1 MDRTSNEVNNNIS
14 DPIREEYPD
23 HFKIVKLTDEELYY
37 FAKSEDDKRK
47 IDKVVENYPVRIT
60 SFLRDK
66 MKNSEALRKQYLPS
80 PEEYGDNG
88 TPTPFEEGKES
99 AKTYGLE
106 RVYRD
111 RVLIAPNFECPAYC
125 RYCYKKSRVLRGKRG
140 MTNKEIVEAI
150 QEVSKMKE
158 VRGVVVTGGEPLLDL
173 KKLFFLLD
181 GLSYIENI
189 SEIRVGTRTLLNSPH
204 IFTDELADRF
214 AAYIRP
220 DFENAGN
227 SKYLAFNVHFN
238 HPDELTP
245 EVLKACHKLTSRGIT
260 LRNQTVLLKG
270 LNDDVETMKKLF
282 SLLLR
287 NNIIVYYMNHCM
299 PAEGAGHF
307 RTTVQKGIDIYRHL
321 CTESSTLIPHYV
333 YAPSGGKVHVGPDTK
348 LNYKVIDGT
357 EYIET
362 VMPYSV
368 DEFKK
373 ITKKGLPPLHQET
386 SEGNM
391 IGMYINGNSN
401 S

>member
-1 MDRTSNEVNNNIS
+1 MDEIS
-14 DPIREEYPD
+14 KAMSSRVLDSVREENAN
-23 HFKIVKLTDEELYY
+23 HFKIVKLAEEELYY
-37 FAKSEDDKRK
+37 FAKSEEDKKK
-47 IDKVVENYPVRIT
+47 IDTVVENYPVRIT
-60 SFLRDK
+60 SYLQGA

-80 PEEYGDNG
+80 PEECSTNG

-140 MTNKEIVEAI
+140 MTYNEIIEAT
-150 QEVSKMKE
+150 QEISNMKE
-158 VRGVVVTGGEPLLDL
+158 VRGAVITGGEPLLDQR
-173 KKLFFLLD
+173 KLFFLLD
-181 GLSYIENI
+181 SLSYLENI

-204 IFTDELADRF
+204 IFTDELADKF

-220 DFENAGN
+220 DFENAEN

-245 EVLKACHKLTSRGIT
+245 EVLRACHKLTSRGIT
-260 LRNQTVLLKG
+260 LRNQAVLLKG
-270 LNDDVETMKKLF
+270 INDDVKTIKKLF
-282 SLLLR
+282 TLLLR
-287 NNIIVYYMNHCM
+287 NNIIVYYFNHCM

-307 RTTVQKGIDIYRHL
+307 RTSIQKGIDIYRYL
-321 CTESSTLIPHYV
+321 CTESSTIIPHYV

-348 LNYKVIDGT
+348 LTYKVVDGT
-357 EYIET
+357 EYVET

-368 DEFKK
+368 DEFKE
-373 ITKKGLPPLHQET
+373 ITKKGLPPLHGET
-386 SEGNM
+386 PEGCM
-391 IGMYINGNSN
+391 IGMYINGK
-401 S
+401 

>member
-1 MDRTSNEVNNNIS
+1 MENLAHQLNSKVS
-14 DPIREEYPD
+14 HPIREEHPE

-37 FAKSEDDKRK
+37 FAKNEEDKSK

-60 SFLRDK
+60 SYLHDI
-66 MKNSEALRKQYLPS
+66 MKYSEALRKQYLPS

-140 MTNKEIVEAI
+140 MSYTEIVEAT

-158 VRGVVVTGGEPLLDL
+158 VRGVVITGGEPLLDL

-181 GLSYIENI
+181 SLSYLDNI

-204 IFTDELADRF
+204 IFTDELAGKF

-220 DFENAGN
+220 DFENAEN
-227 SKYLAFNVHFN
+227 SRYLAFNVHFN

-245 EVLKACHKLTSRGIT
+245 EVLEACHKLTSRGIT

-270 LNDDVETMKKLF
+270 INDDANTMKKLF

-307 RTTVQKGIDIYRHL
+307 RTTVQEGIDIYRYL

-348 LNYKVIDGT
+348 LTYKVVDGT

-368 DEFKK
+368 KEFKE

-386 SEGNM
+386 PDGFM
-391 IGMYINGNSN
+391 VGMYVNGNRDA
-401 S
+401 

>member
-1 MDRTSNEVNNNIS
+1 MENIS
-14 DPIREEYPD
+14 NSMNPRVSGSIKEEYPNR
-23 HFKIVKLTDEELYY
+23 FKIVKLTDEELYC

-47 IDKVVENYPVRIT
+47 IDAVVENYPIRIT
-60 SFLRDK
+60 AYLREA
-66 MKNSEALRKQYLPS
+66 MKHSEALRKQYLPS
-80 PEEYGDNG
+80 PEEFGSNG

-140 MTNKEIVEAI
+140 MTYEEIVEATR
-150 QEVSKMKE
+150 EVSQMKD

-181 GLSYIENI
+181 GLSYLENI

-204 IFTDELADRF
+204 IFTDDLADKF

-220 DFENAGN
+220 DFENAEN

-245 EVLKACHKLTSRGIT
+245 EVLRACHKLTSRGIT

-270 LNDDVETMKKLF
+270 VNDDVDTMKKLF

-307 RTTVQKGIDIYRHL
+307 RTTVQKGIDIYRYL
-321 CTESSTLIPHYV
+321 CTESSTIIPHYV
-333 YAPSGGKVHVGPDTK
+333 YAPSGGKVHVGVDTK
-348 LNYKVIDGT
+348 LNYKVVDGT

-362 VMPYSV
+362 TMPYSV
-368 DEFKK
+368 DEFKE
-373 ITKKGLPPLHQET
+373 ITKKNLPPLHKEN
-386 SEGNM
+386 EDGLM
-391 IGMYINGNSN
+391 VGMYINGKKNS
-401 S
+401 

>member
-1 MDRTSNEVNNNIS
+1 
-14 DPIREEYPD
+14 
-23 HFKIVKLTDEELYY
+23 
-37 FAKSEDDKRK
+37 
-47 IDKVVENYPVRIT
+47 
-60 SFLRDK
+60 
-66 MKNSEALRKQYLPS
+66 
-80 PEEYGDNG
+80 
-88 TPTPFEEGKES
+88 
-99 AKTYGLE
+99 
-106 RVYRD
+106 
-111 RVLIAPNFECPAYC
+111 
-125 RYCYKKSRVLRGKRG
+125 
-140 MTNKEIVEAI
+140 MTNQEVVEAI

-181 GLSYIENI
+181 GLSYLENI

-204 IFTDELADRF
+204 IFTDELADKF

-220 DFENAGN
+220 DFENAEN

-245 EVLKACHKLTSRGIT
+245 EVLQACHKLTSRGIT

-307 RTTVQKGIDIYRHL
+307 RTTVQEGIDIYRYL

-333 YAPSGGKVHVGPDTK
+333 YAPSGGKVHVGPDTQ
-348 LNYKVIDGT
+348 LNYKVVDGT

-368 DEFKK
+368 NEFKK

-386 SEGNM
+386 PEGNM
-391 IGMYINGNSN
+391 VGMYINGNRN
-401 S
+401 

>member
-1 MDRTSNEVNNNIS
+1 MKEFSNTINRKLSGFVA
-14 DPIREEYPD
+14 EEYPN
-23 HFKIVKLTDEELYY
+23 HFNTVKLTEEELYY
-37 FAKSEDDKRK
+37 FAKSEEDRKK
-47 IDKVVENYPVRIT
+47 IDEVVEKYPVRIT
-60 SFLRDK
+60 SFLREK

-80 PEEYGDNG
+80 PEECSTNG

-140 MTNKEIVEAI
+140 MSYNEIIEAT
-150 QEVSKMKE
+150 QEVSEMKE
-158 VRGVVVTGGEPLLDL
+158 VRGVVITGGEPLLDL

-181 GLSYIENI
+181 GLSYLENI

-204 IFTDELADRF
+204 IFTDELADKF

-220 DFENAGN
+220 DFENAAN

-245 EVLKACHKLTSRGIT
+245 EVLRACHKLTSRGIT

-270 LNDDVETMKKLF
+270 INDNVNTIKELF

-287 NNIIVYYMNHCM
+287 NNIIVYYFNHCM
-299 PAEGAGHF
+299 PAEGADHF
-307 RTTVQKGIDIYRHL
+307 RTTVQKGIDIYRYL
-321 CTESSTLIPHYV
+321 CTESSTIIPHYV

-348 LNYKVIDGT
+348 LTYKVFDGT
-357 EYIET
+357 EYIQT

-368 DEFKK
+368 DEFKE
-373 ITKKGLPPLHQET
+373 ITKKDLPPFHQET
-386 SEGNM
+386 PEGFM
-391 IGMYINGNSN
+391 VGTYINGK
-401 S
+401 

>member
-80 PEEYGDNG
+80 PEEYGNNG

-181 GLSYIENI
+181 GLSYLENI

-307 RTTVQKGIDIYRHL
+307 RTTVQKGIDIYRYL

-348 LNYKVIDGT
+348 LNYKVVDGT

-373 ITKKGLPPLHQET
+373 ITKKDLPPLHQET
-386 SEGNM
+386 AEGNM

>member
-1 MDRTSNEVNNNIS
+1 MENLSNEVNNKAFQ
-14 DPIREEYPD
+14 PIKEEYPD
-23 HFKIVKLTDEELYY
+23 HCKIVQLTDEELYY
-37 FAKSEDDKRK
+37 FAKNEEDKRK

-60 SFLRDK
+60 SYLRK
-66 MKNSEALRKQYLPS
+66 MMKHSEALKKQYLPS

-140 MTNKEIVEAI
+140 MSYNEIIEAT

-158 VRGVVVTGGEPLLDL
+158 VRGVVITGGEPLLDL

-181 GLSYIENI
+181 GLSYLDNI

-204 IFTDELADRF
+204 IFTDELANKF

-220 DFENAGN
+220 NFENAEN

-245 EVLKACHKLTSRGIT
+245 EVLRACHKLTSRGIT

-270 LNDDVETMKKLF
+270 INDDVKTIKKLF

-287 NNIIVYYMNHCM
+287 NNIIVYYLNHCM

-307 RTTVQKGIDIYRHL
+307 RTTVQKGIDIYRYL

-333 YAPSGGKVHVGPDTK
+333 YAPSGGKVHVGSDTK
-348 LNYKVIDGT
+348 LTYKVVDGT

-373 ITKKGLPPLHQET
+373 ITKKALPALHQET
-386 SEGNM
+386 PEGFM
-391 IGMYINGNSN
+391 VGMYINGNKN